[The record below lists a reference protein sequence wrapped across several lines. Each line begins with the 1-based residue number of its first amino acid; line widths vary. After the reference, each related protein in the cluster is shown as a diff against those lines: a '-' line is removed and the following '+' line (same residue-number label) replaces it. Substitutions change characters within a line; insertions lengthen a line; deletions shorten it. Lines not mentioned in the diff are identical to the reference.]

1 MIGRILSGIG
11 GIIALIASL
20 VSIITREPLIDHLIR
35 ILLITGDAVIGLGII
50 GLIGSLTTIYGVY
63 KNNWKYMVSGGI
75 VGLFAPCI
83 LSILSIIGGILEIKG
98 QKISK

>member
-1 MIGRILSGIG
+1 MIGRTLSGIG
-11 GIIALIASL
+11 GIIVLIASL
-20 VSIITREPLIDHLIR
+20 VSITTREPLIDHLIK

-50 GLIGSLTTIYGVY
+50 GLIGSLTTLYGVY

-75 VGLFAPCI
+75 LGLFAPCI
-83 LSILSIIGGILEIKG
+83 LSILSIIGGVLEIKG

>member
-50 GLIGSLTTIYGVY
+50 GFIGSLTTIYGVY

>member
-20 VSIITREPLIDHLIR
+20 VSVTTREPLIDHLVK
-35 ILLITGDAVIGLGII
+35 ILLITGDAVVGMGII
-50 GLIGSLTTIYGVY
+50 GLIGSLATIYGVY

-75 VGLFAPCI
+75 LGLFAPCI
-83 LSILSIIGGILEIKG
+83 LSILSIIGGVLEIKG
-98 QKISK
+98 QKVSK